1 MASYIFEYRE
11 LIRNLVISDLKVK
24 YASSALGFAWSML
37 NPLMMLLVLYFVFSN
52 VFKDQHNFAVYML
65 IGLLAWRFF
74 TNGTMSALN
83 SIVGKP
89 SLVTKIYI
97 PRQILTL
104 STTLSSLVS
113 STLEF
118 LVLIPLIF
126 VLGVVFHQDIGLNIT
141 IVLFPI
147 VQVMFFFIIYG
158 LALLLASMYVYF
170 RDLNQIWEVL
180 IQLGMFLS
188 PIVYPLTIIPNK
200 YMFFYM
206 LNPVTRVIGMYRDIL
221 LYGTIP
227 TLLDFVIVIVATVIL
242 LGFGTAVF
250 NKLSRRFAEEV

>member
-1 MASYIFEYRE
+1 MVGYLLEYRE
-11 LIRNLVISDLKVK
+11 LIKNLVVSDLKVK
-24 YASSALGFAWSML
+24 YANSILGFAWSML

-52 VFKDQHNFAVYML
+52 VFNQQQNFAVYML

-74 TNGTMSALN
+74 SNGTMSALN

-104 STTLSSLVS
+104 STTLSSLIS
-113 STLEF
+113 SILEF

-126 VLGVVFHQDIGLNIT
+126 ILGIVFHQDLGLNIT
-141 IVLFPI
+141 IILFPI
-147 VQVMFFFIIYG
+147 IQVIFFFVIYG

-170 RDLNQIWEVL
+170 RDLNQIWDVL
-180 IQLGMFLS
+180 LQLGMFLS
-188 PIVYPLTIIPNK
+188 PIVYPLSIIPEK

-206 LNPVTRVIGMYRDIL
+206 LNPITRVIGMYRDIL
-221 LYGTIP
+221 LYGTVP
-227 TLLDFVIVIVATVIL
+227 SLSDFAIVVTSAIL
-242 LGFGTAVF
+242 LLGIGTVVF

>member
-1 MASYIFEYRE
+1 MFGYLLEYRE
-11 LIRNLVISDLKVK
+11 LIKNLVVSDLKVK
-24 YASSALGFAWSML
+24 YANSILGFAWSML

-52 VFKDQHNFAVYML
+52 VFNQQQNFAVYML

-74 TNGTMSALN
+74 SNGTMSALN

-104 STTLSSLVS
+104 STTLSSLIS
-113 STLEF
+113 SILEF

-126 VLGVVFHQDIGLNIT
+126 ILGIVFHQDLGLNIT
-141 IVLFPI
+141 IILFPI
-147 VQVMFFFIIYG
+147 IQVIFFFVIYG

-170 RDLNQIWEVL
+170 RDLNQIWDVL
-180 IQLGMFLS
+180 LQLGMFLS
-188 PIVYPLTIIPNK
+188 PIVYPLSIIPEK

-206 LNPVTRVIGMYRDIL
+206 LNPITRVIGMYRDIL
-221 LYGTIP
+221 LYGTVP
-227 TLLDFVIVIVATVIL
+227 SLSDFAIVVTSAIL
-242 LGFGTAVF
+242 LLGIGTVVF

>member
-1 MASYIFEYRE
+1 
-11 LIRNLVISDLKVK
+11 
-24 YASSALGFAWSML
+24 ML

-52 VFKDQHNFAVYML
+52 VFKDQQNFAVYML

-74 TNGTMSALN
+74 SIGTISALN

-104 STTLSSLVS
+104 STTLSSLIS

-141 IVLFPI
+141 IILFPI

-227 TLLDFVIVIVATVIL
+227 TLWDFVIVIGATVIL